1 MSLRLSLPIIVAC
14 ALLAGC
20 GGNGGDS
27 AGVTTAC
34 PAAPAELGSPPD
46 LPQGYPSPPEVT
58 YVEDLQAGPARIVR
72 GYWRGD
78 IDAAFEG
85 YKDAFEASSFEVTKE
100 EKESV
105 DAEVN
110 FAGGGVSGQVKLL
123 QTCRDR
129 TDVSITVRPE

>member
-1 MSLRLSLPIIVAC
+1 MSLRFSLIIIVAC

-20 GGNGGDS
+20 GGEEP
-27 AGVTTAC
+27 AAVTSAC
-34 PAAPAELGSPPD
+34 PAAPAELASPPM
-46 LPQGYPSPPEVT
+46 LPQGFPSPSEVT
-58 YVEDLQAGPARIVR
+58 YAEDLQAGPARIVR
-72 GYWRGD
+72 GYWQGD
-78 IDAAFEG
+78 IDAAYEG
-85 YKDAFEASSFEVTKE
+85 YKDAFDESSFEITKE

-129 TDVSITVRPE
+129 TDVSVTVRPQ

>member
-1 MSLRLSLPIIVAC
+1 MSLRLSLPIIVIC

-20 GGNGGDS
+20 GGNGES

-34 PAAPAELGSPPD
+34 PAPPPELANPPA
-46 LPQGYPSPPEVT
+46 LPQGYPSPSEVT
-58 YVEDLQAGPARIVR
+58 YTEDLQAGPARIVR
-72 GYWRGD
+72 GYWLGD

-85 YKDAFEASSFEVTKE
+85 YKDAFDQSGFEITKE

-110 FAGGGVSGQVKLL
+110 FAGSGVSGQVKLL

>member
-1 MSLRLSLPIIVAC
+1 MSMRLSLVIVAAG

-20 GGNGGDS
+20 GGGDS
-27 AGVTTAC
+27 PGVTTAC
-34 PAAPAELGSPPD
+34 PAAPPEVT
-46 LPQGYPSPPEVT
+46 SPPELPQEFPSPSEVT
-58 YVEDLQAGPARIVR
+58 YTHDLQAGPARIVR
-72 GYWRGD
+72 GYWQGD
-78 IDAAFEG
+78 IDAAYEG
-85 YKDAFEASSFEVTKE
+85 YRDAFGESNFEITKE

>member
-1 MSLRLSLPIIVAC
+1 MRLSFPIIVAC

-20 GGNGGDS
+20 GGGGDS

-34 PAAPAELGSPPD
+34 PAAPRELASAPM

-58 YVEDLQAGPARIVR
+58 YTEDLQAGPARIVR

-78 IDAAFEG
+78 IDAAYEG
-85 YKDAFEASSFEVTKE
+85 YKDAFDQSSFEITKE

>member
-1 MSLRLSLPIIVAC
+1 MSLRLSLVIVVTG
-14 ALLAGC
+14 ALLTGC
-20 GGNGGDS
+20 GGGDS
-27 AGVTTAC
+27 PGVTTAC
-34 PAAPAELGSPPD
+34 PAAAPEVTSPPQ
-46 LPQGYPSPPEVT
+46 LPQGFPSPSEVT
-58 YVEDLQAGPARIVR
+58 YTHDLQAGPARIVR

-78 IDAAFEG
+78 IDAAYEG
-85 YKDAFEASSFEVTKE
+85 YQDAFEESSFEVTKE

>member
-1 MSLRLSLPIIVAC
+1 MSLRLSLMIVVAC

-20 GGNGGDS
+20 GGGDP
-27 AGVTTAC
+27 AAVTTPC
-34 PAAPAELGSPPD
+34 PAAPRELADAPM
-46 LPQGYPSPPEVT
+46 LPQGYPSPSEVT
-58 YVEDLQAGPARIVR
+58 YTHDLQAGPARIVR

-85 YKDAFEASSFEVTKE
+85 YKDAFDGSGFEITKE

-110 FAGGGVSGQVKLL
+110 FAGSGVSGQVKLL

-129 TDVSITVRPE
+129 TDVSITVRPQ

>member
-1 MSLRLSLPIIVAC
+1 MRLSLSFPIILAC

-20 GGNGGDS
+20 GGGES

-34 PAAPAELGSPPD
+34 PAAPPEASSPPA
-46 LPQGYPSPPEVT
+46 LPEGFPSPSEVT
-58 YVEDLQAGPARIVR
+58 YTHDLQAGPARIVR

-78 IDAAFEG
+78 IDAAYEG
-85 YKDAFEASSFEVTKE
+85 YKDAFDESSFEITKD

>member
-1 MSLRLSLPIIVAC
+1 MSPRLSLVIVGAC

-20 GGNGGDS
+20 GGEEP
-27 AGVTTAC
+27 AAVTTAC
-34 PAAPAELGSPPD
+34 PEAPRELTQAPE
-46 LPQGYPSPPEVT
+46 LPSGFPLPPEVT
-58 YVEDLQAGPARIVR
+58 YTHDLQAGPARIVR

-85 YKDAFEASSFEVTKE
+85 YKDAFEASSFEITKE
-100 EKESV
+100 EQEAV

-110 FAGGGVSGQVKLL
+110 FAGQGVSGQVKLL

-129 TDVSITVRPE
+129 TDVSITARPE